1 MWILKIHISVSILLI
16 LMFKGFKTVFKDQIK
31 ENGWLN
37 DKQKSSVFNYW
48 LFFVPVLRWLLV
60 ISLFIM
66 IFCTKNKL
74 DEFQE
79 SRKNKS
85 DAMK

>member
-16 LMFKGFKTVFKDQIK
+16 MMFKGFKTVFKDQIK

-37 DKQKSSVFNYW
+37 DKQKASVLNYW
-48 LFFVPVLRWLLV
+48 LFFVPVLRWFLV
-60 ISLFIM
+60 ISLFII
-66 IFCTKNKL
+66 IFCTKSKL

-79 SRKNKS
+79 NRKNKS
-85 DAMK
+85 DAIK